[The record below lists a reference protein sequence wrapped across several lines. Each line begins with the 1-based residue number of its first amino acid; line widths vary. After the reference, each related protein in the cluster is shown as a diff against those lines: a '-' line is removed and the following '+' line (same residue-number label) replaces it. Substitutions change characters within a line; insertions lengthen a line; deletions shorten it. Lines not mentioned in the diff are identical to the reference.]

1 MKRLASLIEPY
12 LYLVPTLTGLLLFSA
27 GAVVTSFLM
36 SFTRWEIIS
45 APEWIGLGNY
55 ATMLQSDLFWKVFG
69 NTFYYTAL
77 SVPLSLTLSL
87 ALALLVHEKVKGI
100 AFFRTTYFLPVVSS
114 TVAVAIV
121 WSWLYHPEV
130 GLINLF
136 LKKVFGVE
144 GPHWL
149 SDTDWAMPAMV
160 FMSVWKGLGY
170 NMVIFLAGLQNISEE
185 YYEAARIDGAPA
197 WRRFLNITLPMLS
210 PTTFFVL
217 VINLIGSFQVFEQTY
232 ILTKGGPANATL
244 TLSYYIYQNAFQFF
258 KMGYAASMAYVL
270 FAVILVATL
279 LQFKFQKKWVFYG

>member
-1 MKRLASLIEPY
+1 
-12 LYLVPTLTGLLLFSA
+12 
-27 GAVVTSFLM
+27 M
-36 SFTRWEIIS
+36 SFTRWEIVS
-45 APEWIGLGNY
+45 PPEWIGLGNY

-69 NTFYYTAL
+69 NTFYYTLL
-77 SVPLSLTLSL
+77 SVPLSIVLSL
-87 ALALLVHEKVKGI
+87 ALALLVHEKVRGI
-100 AFFRTTYFLPVVSS
+100 TFFRTTYFLPVVSS

-130 GLINLF
+130 GLINF
-136 LKKVFGVE
+136 LLRKALGVD
-144 GPHWL
+144 GPRWL

-160 FMSVWKGLGY
+160 VMSVWKGLGY

-197 WRRFLNITLPMLS
+197 WRRFVNVTLPMLS

-217 VINLIGSFQVFEQTY
+217 IINLIGSFQVFEQTY

-270 FAVILVATL
+270 FAVILVVTL
-279 LQFKFQKKWVFYG
+279 FQFRLQKRWVFYG

>member
-1 MKRLASLIEPY
+1 VKKLFSSIEPY
-12 LYLVPTLTGLLLFSA
+12 LYLTPTLTGLLLFSA
-27 GAVVTSFLM
+27 GAVVASFFM
-36 SFTRWEIIS
+36 SLTKWEIIS
-45 APEWIGLGNY
+45 PPEWIGLANY
-55 ATMLQSDLFWKVFG
+55 ATMFESDLFWKVFG
-69 NTFYYTAL
+69 NTFYYTVL
-77 SVPLSLTLSL
+77 SVPLSVILSL
-87 ALALLVHEKVKGI
+87 GLALLVHERVKGI
-100 AFFRTTYFLPVVSS
+100 TFFRTTYFLPVVSS

-130 GLINLF
+130 GLINLI
-136 LKKVFGVE
+136 LKKFLGVD
-144 GPHWL
+144 GPKWL
-149 SDTDWAMPAMV
+149 ADTAWAMPAMV

-258 KMGYAASMAYVL
+258 KMGYAAAMAYIL
-270 FAVILVATL
+270 FAVILVVTL
-279 LQFKFQKKWVFYG
+279 VQFRLQRKWVFYG

>member
-1 MKRLASLIEPY
+1 VKKLFPSIEPY
-12 LYLVPTLTGLLLFSA
+12 VYLTPTLTGLLLFSA
-27 GAVVTSFLM
+27 GAVVASFFM

-45 APEWIGLGNY
+45 PPQWIGITNY
-55 ATMLQSDLFWKVFG
+55 RTMFESDLFWQVFG
-69 NTFYYTAL
+69 NTFYYTIL
-77 SVPLSLTLSL
+77 SVPLSLALSL
-87 ALALLVHEKVKGI
+87 GLALLVHERVKGI
-100 AFFRTTYFLPVVSS
+100 TFFRTTYFLPVVSS

-130 GLINLF
+130 GLINLC
-136 LKKVFGVE
+136 LKKILRVD
-144 GPHWL
+144 GPQWL
-149 SDTDWAMPAMV
+149 ADTAWAMPAMV

-170 NMVIFLAGLQNISEE
+170 NMVIFLAGLQNISED

-244 TLSYYIYQNAFQFF
+244 TLSYYIFQNAFQFF
-258 KMGYAASMAYVL
+258 KMGYAAAMAYVL
-270 FAVILVATL
+270 FAVILVVTL
-279 LQFKFQKKWVFYG
+279 AQFRLQRRWVFYG